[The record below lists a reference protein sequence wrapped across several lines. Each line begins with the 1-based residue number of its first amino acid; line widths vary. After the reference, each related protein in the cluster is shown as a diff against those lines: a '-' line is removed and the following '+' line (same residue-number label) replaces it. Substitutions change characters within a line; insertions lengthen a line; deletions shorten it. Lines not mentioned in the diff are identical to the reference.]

1 MIKIILSFLFI
12 FVLFFFG
19 ILVLREMT
27 GKERWAL
34 TKLGIYSTVCAVLT
48 TVALTFFVLIF

>member
-1 MIKIILSFLFI
+1 MIKIILSFLFV
-12 FVLFFFG
+12 FALFFFG
-19 ILVLREMT
+19 IFALREMS

-34 TKLGIYSTVCAVLT
+34 TKLGIYSTICAVLT